1 MMMAS
6 LDNLVKIFFR
16 VKAYN
21 LSFNKVYESTASTFV
36 IRMMS
41 GRI

>member
-6 LDNLVKIFFR
+6 LDSLVKIFR

-36 IRMMS
+36 IRMKNDEW
-41 GRI
+41 

>member
-6 LDNLVKIFFR
+6 LDSLVKIFG

-21 LSFNKVYESTASTFV
+21 LSFNKVYESTYSFYV
-36 IRMMS
+36 RNKNDEW
-41 GRI
+41 

>member
-6 LDNLVKIFFR
+6 PDSLVKIFR
-16 VKAYN
+16 VKVYN

-36 IRMMS
+36 MRMMS